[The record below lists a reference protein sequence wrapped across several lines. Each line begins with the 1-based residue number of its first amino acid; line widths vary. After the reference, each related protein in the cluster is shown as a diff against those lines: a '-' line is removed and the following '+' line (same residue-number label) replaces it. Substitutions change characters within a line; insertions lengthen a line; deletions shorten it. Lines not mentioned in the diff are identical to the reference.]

1 MKKILY
7 ILLVGLLISSCDQ
20 DSPSFGE
27 IGAGTGVEVLSG
39 SYANMLT
46 LGNFLYVL
54 GDGQLKTFNLDDP
67 AKPEIISEQTV
78 NFEIESLFISGENI
92 FVGSQEAMFIYTI
105 GSDGIPIFRSETT
118 YNDFGEES
126 CFSDPIAANSNYA
139 YSTLENN
146 SSGTFNGVCWRP
158 GLEDQMRVYDIADLD
173 NPVHVNTVF
182 MNAPKGIALDG
193 DILFVC
199 EKEDGLTIFDV
210 SAGSDPLE
218 LEHFPGFSAFDLIP
232 ANGLLMVIGS
242 DTLHQFNY
250 TDINNVFKIGS
261 FELRD

>member
-1 MKKILY
+1 MKNILY
-7 ILLVGLLISSCDQ
+7 ILIIGLLLSSCSDDAAVQ
-20 DSPSFGE
+20 GEFG
-27 IGAGTGVEVLSG
+27 GGEVLSG

-54 GDGQLKTFNLDDP
+54 GEGELKTFSLDDP
-67 AKPEIISEQTV
+67 SKPEIISEESL

-92 FVGSQEAMFIYTI
+92 FVGSQQSMFIYTI
-105 GSDGIPIFRSETT
+105 GNDGIPVFRSETT

-126 CFSDPIAANSNYA
+126 CFSDPIAANSDYA
-139 YSTLENN
+139 YSTLENL
-146 SSGTFNGVCWRP
+146 SSTLNDFNCWRP
-158 GLEDQMRVYDIADLD
+158 QLEDQMRVYDISNLD
-173 NPVHVNTVF
+173 NPIHVNTVP

-199 EKEDGLTIFDV
+199 EAEDGLTIFDV
-210 SAGSDPLE
+210 TTGFDPTE
-218 LEHFPGFSAFDLIP
+218 LYHFPGFSAFDLIP
-232 ANGLLMVIGS
+232 ANGLLMLVGQ
-242 DTLHQFNY
+242 DTLHQFDY

>member
-1 MKKILY
+1 MKNTIYIIL
-7 ILLVGLLISSCDQ
+7 ICLLFSSCSQ
-20 DSPSFGE
+20 DGTSLEP
-27 IGAGTGVEVLSG
+27 IAGGEVLSG

-54 GDGQLKTFNLDDP
+54 GDGELKTFSLDDP
-67 AKPEIISEQTV
+67 GKPAIISEQSL
-78 NFEIESLFISGENI
+78 NFEIESLFISGEQI
-92 FVGSQEAMFIYTI
+92 FVGSQQSMFIYTI
-105 GSDGIPIFRSETT
+105 GNDGIPIFRSETT

-126 CFSDPIAANSNYA
+126 CFSDPIAANSEYA

-146 SSGTFNGVCWRP
+146 ASVSFGGNCWRP
-158 GLEDQMRVYDIADLD
+158 GLDDQMRVYDISNLD

-182 MNAPKGIALDG
+182 MDAPKGIALDG

-210 SAGSDPLE
+210 SMGTDPNE
-218 LEHFPGFSAFDLIP
+218 IYHFPGFSAFDLIP
-232 ANGLLMVIGS
+232 ANGLLMVIGQ
-242 DTLHQFNY
+242 DTLHQFDY
-250 TDINNVFKIGS
+250 TDLSNVFKIGS